1 MGKREKA
8 FAMACS
14 IPIYCLMEI
23 AYPDG
28 TAGLRMEP
36 DLAAA
41 LAEAAAAE
49 RSGAWR
55 AERITMG
62 RETLLEGA
70 DLRREIAAA

>member
-1 MGKREKA
+1 
-8 FAMACS
+8 MACS

-23 AYPDG
+23 VYPDG
-28 TAGLRMEP
+28 SAGLRMEP

-41 LAEAAAAE
+41 LAEAAAAA

-55 AERITMG
+55 AARITMG

-70 DLRREIAAA
+70 ELRREVEAI